1 MVKYLYRTMN
11 GLAVLCFL
19 TITPADAQKPALAC
33 KLLQPAEIESALGG
47 KAVQKS
53 SDVANN
59 GGIAMDVCNVEI
71 TRQAGTGPL
80 VVTIQI
86 LTNLPLDGGDML
98 RARNRGAASEPQWKG
113 AGAQFEE
120 KTVGNTI
127 CTRYG
132 RPGVRRIQSAASR
145 ARKDTW
151 RWTCGLPVSRTWLR
165 WMQYARWPK
174 RRSPAGDL

>member
-1 MVKYLYRTMN
+1 MKYLYRTMN
-11 GLAVLCFL
+11 GLAVLGLL
-19 TITPADAQKPALAC
+19 TITPADAQKPSLAC

-53 SDVANN
+53 SDIANN
-59 GGIAMDVCNVEI
+59 GGIAMDICNVEI

-86 LTNLPLDGGDML
+86 LTNLPMDGGDML
-98 RARNRGAASEPQWKG
+98 RIRNRGVGSEPQWKG

-132 RPGVRRIQSAASR
+132 RPGVPAHSVCSIPRAKGYVEVDVQSPGQQDMASMDAVR
-145 ARKDTW
+145 TLAEKAVT
-151 RWTCGLPVSRTWLR
+151 RW
-165 WMQYARWPK
+165 
-174 RRSPAGDL
+174 